1 MEVTAVSIAVRR
13 EGQKPLI
20 HAIMAPCFRRPL
32 LAMSFSLRPYQKEAV
47 EATLSYFRK
56 RQEPAVIVLPT
67 GAGKS
72 LVIAE
77 LARLARGR
85 VLVLAHVKELVA
97 QNHAKYCA
105 LGLEA
110 DIYAAGLQRK
120 ESHGKVVFGSVQSV
134 ARNPEH
140 FSDAF
145 SLLIIDECHRISD
158 DEDSQYQQILTHLK
172 RSNPQLRLLGLTA
185 TPYRLGKGWI
195 YQFHYHGMVR
205 GDENALFRDCI
216 YELPLRYMI
225 KNHWLTPPERLDM
238 PVVQY
243 DFSRLQARENGLFS
257 EADLNRELK
266 QQKRITPH
274 IISQIIEFAAKR
286 RGVMI
291 FAATVEHA
299 REVTGLLPV
308 GEAALITGETPAT
321 ERDALIEAFKQQRY
335 RFLVNVSVLTTGFD
349 APHVDLIAI
358 LRPTQSV
365 SLYQQIIGRGL
376 RLAPGKED
384 CLILDY
390 AGNPHDIYTPEVGS
404 PRHAQGNVP
413 VQVFCPSCGFANI
426 FWGKTTADGT
436 LIEHYGRRC
445 QGWFED
451 DDGHRE
457 QCDYRF
463 RFKNCPNCN
472 AENDIAARRCHQC
485 DQVLVDPDDMLKAA
499 LKLKDA
505 LVLRCSGM
513 ALDLGCD
520 EKGPWLKVTYYD
532 EDGADVSERF
542 RAHTPA
548 QRTAFEQ
555 LFIRPHSRAPGVP
568 LRWITLDDVM
578 AQQQALR
585 HPDFVVARKKGAWWQ
600 VREKVFDY
608 QGRFR
613 RANELRG

>member
-1 MEVTAVSIAVRR
+1 
-13 EGQKPLI
+13 
-20 HAIMAPCFRRPL
+20 
-32 LAMSFSLRPYQKEAV
+32 MSFTLRPYQREAV
-47 EATLSYFRK
+47 DATLRYFR
-56 RQEPAVIVLPT
+56 QHQTPAVIVLPT

-77 LARLARGR
+77 LARVARGR

-110 DIYAAGLQRK
+110 DIYAAGLSRK
-120 ESHGKVVFGSVQSV
+120 ESQGKVVFGSVQSV
-134 ARNPEH
+134 ARNSEH
-140 FSDAF
+140 FRGAF
-145 SLLIIDECHRISD
+145 SLLIVDECHRISD
-158 DEDSQYQQILTHLK
+158 DDDSQYQQIISHL
-172 RSNPQLRLLGLTA
+172 RSANPQLRLLGLTA

-205 GDENALFRDCI
+205 GDAKALFRDCI

-225 KNHWLTPPERLDM
+225 KHGYLTPPERLDM

-243 DFSRLQARENGLFS
+243 DFSRLSAQSNGLFS

-266 QQKRITPH
+266 NQKRITPH
-274 IISQIIEFAAKR
+274 IISQIVEFAQTRK
-286 RGVMI
+286 GVMI

-299 REVTGLLPV
+299 REVLGLLPAD
-308 GEAALITGETPAT
+308 EAALITGDTPGPV
-321 ERDALIEAFKQQRY
+321 RDELITAFKDQRY
-335 RFLVNVSVLTTGFD
+335 RYLVNVSVLTTGFD

-358 LRPTQSV
+358 LRPTESV
-365 SLYQQIIGRGL
+365 SLYQQIVGRGL
-376 RLAPGKED
+376 RLAPGKTD

-390 AGNPHDIYTPEVGS
+390 AGNPHDLYTPEVGS
-404 PRHAQGNVP
+404 PKGKSDNVP
-413 VQVFCPSCGFANI
+413 VQVFCPACGFANT
-426 FWGKTTADGT
+426 FWGKTTTDGT
-436 LIEHYGRRC
+436 LIEHFGRRC

-451 DDGHRE
+451 DDGTRE

-472 AENDIAARRCHQC
+472 AENDIAARRCREC

-505 LVLRCSGM
+505 LVLRCGGM
-513 ALDLGCD
+513 ALAAGADD
-520 EKGPWLKVTYYD
+520 KGEWLNVTYYD
-532 EDGADVSERF
+532 EEGADVSERF
-542 RAHTPA
+542 RLTTPA

-555 LFIRPHSRAPGVP
+555 LFIRPHTRTPGVP
-568 LRWITLDDVM
+568 LAWKTAADLL
-578 AQQQALR
+578 AQQALLR
-585 HPDFVVARKKGAWWQ
+585 HPDFVVARKKGHYWQ

-608 QGRFR
+608 QGRYR